1 FHVTLP
7 APTLRPLEPV
17 QSLPQGGDQ
26 AARRI
31 LVVEDDES
39 HAELVA
45 FLLRERGHQVEVA
58 PGGAEGVEQARRTHP
73 DLVLLDV
80 QMPSVDG
87 FVAAERLQRD
97 VRTRDIP
104 ILFLSA
110 CEDGELRARGLA
122 LGAADFLSKPF
133 HGAELVARVERT
145 LELAEQRR
153 RLLAL
158 ANED

>member
-1 FHVTLP
+1 
-7 APTLRPLEPV
+7 
-17 QSLPQGGDQ
+17 
-26 AARRI
+26 
-31 LVVEDDES
+31 
-39 HAELVA
+39 
-45 FLLRERGHQVEVA
+45 QVEVA

-110 CEDGELRARGLA
+110 CEDGELRARGRA
-122 LGAADFLSKPF
+122 LGAADVLAQPF
-133 HGAELVARVERT
+133 HGAELVARVERA

-158 ANED
+158 ANEDALTGVGNYRYLRERLHQEFLRAGRYGTPMAVVMVSIQKRHG